1 MEPFMSRLKT
11 LAFAAIPA
19 VAAFTLPPAASL
31 AQTAASP
38 LAQVEAHLQ
47 AVATMTANFSQTDKR
62 GQTLTGLMTLK
73 RPGRVRFEYQRG
85 TPFLIVADGKR
96 LAMIDYETKRV
107 ESWPIGNS
115 PLGVLLNARPD
126 LSRIA
131 KITRNDAQ
139 TLLVSARDPKRPEFG
154 TITVGFARVAD
165 APSGLM
171 LQGWTML
178 DSQNNVTTVKLSN
191 QRFNVA
197 VADTAFRWTDPRKR
211 GPKG

>member
-19 VAAFTLPPAASL
+19 AAVFALAPASQ
-31 AQTAASP
+31 AQPASP

-47 AVATMTANFSQTDKR
+47 AVGTMTANFSQTDKR
-62 GQTLTGLMTLK
+62 GQTLSGVMTLK

-131 KITRNDAQ
+131 KVTRNDAQ

-154 TITVGFARVAD
+154 TITVGFAKVSD

>member
-1 MEPFMSRLKT
+1 MPRLKT
-11 LAFAAIPA
+11 LAFAALPA
-19 VAAFTLPPAASL
+19 AAALALPPAALL
-31 AQTAASP
+31 AQPASP

-47 AVATMTANFSQTDKR
+47 AVQTMTASFSQTDRR
-62 GQTLTGLMTLK
+62 GRTLTGTMTLK
-73 RPGRVRFEYQRG
+73 RPGRVRFEYQKG
-85 TPFLIVADGKR
+85 TPFLVVADGKR
-96 LAMIDYETKRV
+96 LAMVDYETRRV

-131 KITRNDAQ
+131 RVTRNDSQ

-154 TITVGFARVAD
+154 TITVGFAKVAG

-178 DSQNNVTTVKLSN
+178 DSQNNLTTVKLAN
-191 QRFNVA
+191 QRFNIA
-197 VADTAFRWTDPRKR
+197 VADSAFRYADPRRR

>member
-1 MEPFMSRLKT
+1 MTRFRT
-11 LAFAAIPA
+11 LALASIPA
-19 VAAFTLPPAASL
+19 AAALALPPAALL
-31 AQTAASP
+31 AQDASP
-38 LAQVEAHLQ
+38 LTQVQAHLR
-47 AVATMTANFSQTDKR
+47 AVGTMTAGFSQTDKR
-62 GQTLTGLMTLK
+62 GRTLTGTMTLK

-96 LAMIDYETKRV
+96 LAMIDYETRRV

-115 PLGVLLNARPD
+115 PLGVLLDANPD

-131 KITRNDAQ
+131 KVTRNDAQ

-154 TITVGFARVAD
+154 TITVGFAKVAG

-178 DSQNNVTTVKLSN
+178 DSQNNVTTVKLSG
-191 QRFNVA
+191 QRFNVP

>member
-1 MEPFMSRLKT
+1 MSRLKT
-11 LAFAAIPA
+11 VALAAIPA
-19 VAAFTLPPAASL
+19 AAALALPQAAVVAQES
-31 AQTAASP
+31 SP
-38 LAQVEAHLQ
+38 LAQVQSHLA
-47 AVATMTANFSQTDKR
+47 AVGSMTANFSQTDKR
-62 GQTLTGLMTLK
+62 GQTLTGTMTLK

-85 TPFLIVADGKR
+85 TPFLVVADGKR

-131 KITRNDAQ
+131 RVTRNDAQ

-154 TITVGFARVAD
+154 TITVGFAKVPS

-178 DSQNNVTTVKLSN
+178 DSQNNLTTVKLSN

-197 VADTAFRWTDPRKR
+197 VADSAFRWTDPRRR

>member
-11 LAFAAIPA
+11 LAFAAVPAAAAFA
-19 VAAFTLPPAASL
+19 VAPASV
-31 AQTAASP
+31 AQTASP

-62 GQTLTGLMTLK
+62 GQTLSGVMTLK
-73 RPGRVRFEYQRG
+73 RPGHVRFEYQRG

-115 PLGVLLNARPD
+115 PLGVLLDARPD

-131 KITRNDAQ
+131 KVTRNDAQ
-139 TLLVSARDPKRPEFG
+139 TLLVSARDPRRPQYG
-154 TITVGFARVAD
+154 TITVGFAKVAG

-178 DSQNNVTTVKLSN
+178 DSQNNLTIVKLSN

-197 VADTAFRWTDPRKR
+197 VDDGAFRWTDPRKR

>member
-1 MEPFMSRLKT
+1 MSRLKT
-11 LAFAAIPA
+11 LALAAIPA
-19 VAAFTLPPAASL
+19 AAALALPQAPVVA
-31 AQTAASP
+31 QAASP
-38 LAQVEAHLQ
+38 LAQVQSHLA
-47 AVATMTANFSQTDKR
+47 AVGSMTASFSQTDKR
-62 GQTLTGLMTLK
+62 GQTLTGTMTLK

-85 TPFLIVADGKR
+85 TPFLVVADGKR
-96 LAMIDYETKRV
+96 LAMIDYETRRV

-126 LSRIA
+126 LTRIA
-131 KITRNDAQ
+131 KVTRNDAQ

-154 TITVGFARVAD
+154 TITVGFAKVAS

-178 DSQNNVTTVKLSN
+178 DSQNNLTTVKLSN

-197 VADTAFRWTDPRKR
+197 VADSAFRWTDPRKR